1 MAGKA
6 KPLRGRSEFI
16 RPDGTVVP
24 VRDFD
29 GNLVIDPGEWEQ
41 IKQQIA
47 GNLSRTV
54 SEIVTAHPER
64 KAAYGIPEGKN
75 SATVC
80 LIDIL
85 GNKKAPDGAG
95 TTDECKEN

>member
-1 MAGKA
+1 MAKC

-16 RPDGTVVP
+16 YPDGRVVP

-29 GNLVIDPGEWEQ
+29 GNLVIDPAEWER

-54 SEIVTAHPER
+54 SEIVTNHPEK
-64 KAAYGIPEGKN
+64 KAAFGIPEGQN
-75 SATVC
+75 SARVC
-80 LIDIL
+80 LMDIL
-85 GNKKAPDGAG
+85 RNKKAPDGAG
-95 TTDECKEN
+95 TTDECKEK

>member
-29 GNLVIDPGEWEQ
+29 GNLVIAPGEWEQ
-41 IKQQIA
+41 INQ
-47 GNLSRTV
+47 
-54 SEIVTAHPER
+54 
-64 KAAYGIPEGKN
+64 
-75 SATVC
+75 
-80 LIDIL
+80 
-85 GNKKAPDGAG
+85 PDGVRDRDRSPRAKG
-95 TTDECKEN
+95 RVRHPGGEKQRDRLPD

>member
-29 GNLVIDPGEWEQ
+29 GNLVIDPEEWEQ
-41 IKQQIA
+41 AKRKIA
-47 GNLSRTV
+47 ENLSKSLSSFLTQ
-54 SEIVTAHPER
+54 HPER

>member
-16 RPDGTVVP
+16 RPGGTVVP

-29 GNLVIDPGEWEQ
+29 GNLVIDPDEWEE

-47 GNLSRTV
+47 KNLSRTV
-54 SEIVTAHPER
+54 SAIVTAHPER
-64 KAAYGIPEGKN
+64 RAAYGIPEGKN

-85 GNKKAPDGAG
+85 TNKKAPDSAG
-95 TTDECKEN
+95 TTVECKEK

>member
-47 GNLSRTV
+47 KNLSRTV

-64 KAAYGIPEGKN
+64 KAAYGIPEGQN
-75 SATVC
+75 SATVR
-80 LIDIL
+80 LMDL
-85 GNKKAPDGAG
+85 LQEKAPSAAA
-95 TTDECKEN
+95 TATERKRN